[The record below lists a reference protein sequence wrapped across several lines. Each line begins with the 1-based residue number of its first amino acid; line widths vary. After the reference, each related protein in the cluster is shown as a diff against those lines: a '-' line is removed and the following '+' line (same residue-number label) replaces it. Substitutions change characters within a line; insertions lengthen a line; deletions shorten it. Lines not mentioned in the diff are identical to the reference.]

1 LDGGVAGRIN
11 AQTRRTAKALLPHW
25 SGRLRKDRSRS
36 RSGRTPSVWSTG
48 RLTRASPVRST
59 RVSLGAR
66 DAWTSSIA
74 GVSRVASGTPALTR
88 GCRTNQSENRAVNW
102 SRANSGLIGPDRRLQ
117 WDETVNESVIRPY
130 SPTGAR
136 AVVFHPFP
144 RQPHAKALALD
155 RSHGCLLSSAQAR
168 LGCALLEGSMC
179 GSNRVVSPLL
189 TT

>member
-1 LDGGVAGRIN
+1 MEGGVAGRIN
-11 AQTRRTAKALLPHW
+11 ATDQAHGESAASPLERASAQRPQ
-25 SGRLRKDRSRS
+25 SS

-48 RLTRASPVRST
+48 RRTRASPVRST
-59 RVSLGAR
+59 SVSLGAR

-74 GVSRVASGTPALTR
+74 GVSRVASATPALTR

-117 WDETVNESVIRPY
+117 WDETVNESVSRPY

-136 AVVFHPFP
+136 AVVFHPFA
-144 RQPHAKALALD
+144 RQAHAKALALD
-155 RSHGCLLSSAQAR
+155 RSHGCLLSRAQAR
-168 LGCALLEGSMC
+168 LGCALLEGSLC